1 MCIPFM
7 PILQENYMLRVLA
20 TFATL
25 LMFLPACGS
34 KSKAA
39 PKDPTSARLD
49 ADKPQPDTDGSGKTE
64 PAEGELRDVLITLR
78 RVHFPLDSTE
88 LTEEARAALSEAGP
102 KLARHPDVHLYV
114 DGHADERGTEEY
126 NVALGER
133 RARVVADYLVR
144 LGVTQD
150 QLHIVSFGE
159 GQPLVNQS
167 DSTALAKNRRVDFR
181 LMRGDIRLVVEES
194 PLVGDQGQKLD
205 DATAKSDE

>member
-1 MCIPFM
+1 MF
-7 PILQENYMLRVLA
+7 RVLA

-49 ADKPQPDTDGSGKTE
+49 AEKSNAEDTDGNPKTE

-78 RVHFPLDSTE
+78 RVHFQLDSTE
-88 LTEEARAALSEAGP
+88 LTEESRAALSEAGP

-133 RARVVADYLVR
+133 RARVVAEYLTR
-144 LGVTQD
+144 LGVAAD
-150 QLHIVSFGE
+150 NLHVVSFGE

-167 DSTALAKNRRVDFR
+167 DSVAMAKNRRVDFR
-181 LMRGDIRLVVEES
+181 LMRGDIQLVVEES
-194 PLVGDQGQKLD
+194 SLVGDKGQKLD
-205 DATAKSDE
+205 DATAKSGE

>member
-1 MCIPFM
+1 MF
-7 PILQENYMLRVLA
+7 RVLA

-39 PKDPTSARLD
+39 PKDPTSSRLD
-49 ADKPQPDTDGSGKTE
+49 AEKPKAEDTDGNPNTE

-88 LTEEARAALSEAGP
+88 LTEEARTALSEAGP
-102 KLARHPDVHLYV
+102 KLAKHPDVHLYV

-133 RARVVADYLVR
+133 RARVVAEYLIR
-144 LGVTQD
+144 LGVAQD
-150 QLHIVSFGE
+150 NLHIVSFGE
-159 GQPLVNQS
+159 GQPLANES
-167 DSTALAKNRRVDFR
+167 DSTAMAKNRRVDFR
-181 LMRGDIRLVVEES
+181 LMRGEIQLVVEES
-194 PLVGDQGQKLD
+194 TLVGDQGQKLD
-205 DATAKSDE
+205 DATAKSNE